1 MGSRRVR
8 RVRQEAWPAQQLVSK
23 RDRGGGWNSQEKG
36 SRGGQR
42 PGAAAVGRGQREP
55 RSDSARRPQ
64 LGAPDS
70 SWQQERWPGG
80 QVRHLWPGEG
90 CHPESQIQIQA
101 WHWRFLHGGPRW
113 VSPRGEAPVGGVWG
127 DWDDWVE
134 QPRPPCTGG
143 LQAARLR
150 GLWVSQRAGG
160 GGLHPLCTPGS
171 STPAETLLSKW
182 RGWFCGQDVGA
193 SPGTVQATVW
203 AGGLGEVPG
212 PHTPSVSLQAPW
224 ATSLG
229 A

>member
-8 RVRQEAWPAQQLVSK
+8 RVRQEAWPAQELVSK

-42 PGAAAVGRGQREP
+42 PGAAAGGRGQREA

-70 SWQQERWPGG
+70 SWQQRWPGG

-90 CHPESQIQIQA
+90 GHPESQIQIQA
-101 WHWRFLHGGPRW
+101 WHWRFLHGGRRW
-113 VSPRGEAPVGGVWG
+113 VSPGGKAPVGGVRG

-143 LQAARLR
+143 RQAARGSEVSGSLR
-150 GLWVSQRAGG
+150 GQGEGAFIRFAPRGP
-160 GGLHPLCTPGS
+160 LHQLKP
-171 STPAETLLSKW
+171 
-182 RGWFCGQDVGA
+182 
-193 SPGTVQATVW
+193 
-203 AGGLGEVPG
+203 
-212 PHTPSVSLQAPW
+212 
-224 ATSLG
+224 
-229 A
+229 

>member
-8 RVRQEAWPAQQLVSK
+8 RVRQEAWPAQELVSK

-70 SWQQERWPGG
+70 PWQQERWPGG

-90 CHPESQIQIQA
+90 RHPESQIQIQA

-113 VSPRGEAPVGGVWG
+113 VSPRGKAPVGGVG
-127 DWDDWVE
+127 GTGMTGSSSLVLLV
-134 QPRPPCTGG
+134 QVGARPREAQGSLG
-143 LQAARLR
+143 LAE
-150 GLWVSQRAGG
+150 GG
-160 GGLHPLCTPGS
+160 GRGPSSAPHPGVLCTS
-171 STPAETLLSKW
+171 
-182 RGWFCGQDVGA
+182 
-193 SPGTVQATVW
+193 
-203 AGGLGEVPG
+203 
-212 PHTPSVSLQAPW
+212 
-224 ATSLG
+224 
-229 A
+229 